1 MNRALEIKGNN
12 SRPIIEL
19 VDLVKQF
26 EEKTVLKDLN
36 ISINEGEFITLLG
49 PSGSGKT
56 TVLRLIAGFEW
67 PTRGEIKFNG
77 RDIKDLPA
85 YKRPTKTIFQDYA
98 LFPHLNVENN
108 IKYGLKLFRIEKNK
122 IEPKHRKKLLQL
134 QKKWQKE
141 TKLKFLKLDKEQ
153 TSYEKIM
160 LKNKP
165 KSHRFQKAQKWL
177 DNSDFQYSYYEN
189 YIDLK
194 TKQFSD
200 RYLTRKLTSKEM
212 DYEVK
217 QIIELIGLEGNEKR
231 SIDQLSGG
239 MKQRVALARSLVVKP
254 KVLLLDEPLSALDLK
269 VRQRMQREL
278 KDIQQKLKMTFILV
292 THDQQEALTLSD
304 RVAVMRD
311 GKIEQ
316 FDKGQKIYETPA
328 NAWIANFI
336 GESNIFNGRVI
347 GKNYVEFLKTK
358 FKAETNGFTKN
369 TDVDIML
376 RPEDISISKTKK
388 GKLQGIIK
396 RAIYQGSMW
405 EYIIT
410 VGKHKDLRVQ
420 NTKKIARG
428 QEISINWDW
437 EDLHL
442 MEKDVK

>member
-1 MNRALEIKGNN
+1 MNRALEVKGINP
-12 SRPIIEL
+12 RPIIEL
-19 VDLVKQF
+19 VDLIKQF
-26 EEKTVLKDLN
+26 DEKIVLKDLN

-108 IKYGLKLFRIEKNK
+108 IKYGLKLYRIEKEK
-122 IEPKHRKKLLQL
+122 IEQRHKKRLIQL
-134 QKKWQKE
+134 QKKWTKE
-141 TKLKFLKLDKEQ
+141 AKSKFLKLDKEQ

-165 KSHRFQKAQKWL
+165 KSRRFQKAQKWL

-189 YIDLK
+189 YVDLK

-200 RYLTRKLTSKEM
+200 RYLTRKLTSQEM
-212 DYEVK
+212 NNEVK
-217 QIIELIGLEGNEKR
+217 QIIELIGLEGNEKK

-316 FDKGQKIYETPA
+316 FDKGQNIYETPS

-336 GESNIFNGRVI
+336 GESNIFSGTVV
-347 GKNYVEFLKTK
+347 GKNYVELLRTK
-358 FKAETNGFTKN
+358 FKAETNGFAKN
-369 TDVDIML
+369 SDVDIML
-376 RPEDISISKTKK
+376 RPEDITISRTKK
-388 GKLQGIIK
+388 GKLQGMIK

-428 QEISINWDW
+428 QEISIDWDW
-437 EDLHL
+437 KDLHV